1 MEFLNSLDRILMS
14 SMQASGL
21 SSVQMPSFYF
31 SMMKAFVRNLE
42 NADNSTF
49 YMRAFGDGPCN
60 FEPWSSDEDHTRA
73 GTPSP
78 NYHTT
83 PTGGCAKFLSCGLL
97 NKNISGFYS
106 WISKSADLNKA
117 FEKIAN
123 GSKNNESCG
132 ISWKWLLSIIDD
144 FENLY
149 TKLSQNVSEQEMEKS
164 SKCLTNFKQS
174 RLISSFQKYANVF
187 KQAAKFLST
196 VNKPTGHWKGVKEQ
210 IFEGVSQHLPAFIK
224 ISDVLPEKSSF
235 LPPSLEL
242 DESDSEEILRRASIN
257 FNWLLRHGLSYT
269 SLRKKVCDDKDDPS
283 VSTVFLRPAQM
294 TLATRMKFN
303 AYICHPNVI
312 QHLLQQMNQ
321 TYIKYK
327 VKEIQEKEFF
337 SGQWLQEL
345 MSSSDILIDVGT
357 HILSSMTEI
366 QIHNIFDVLQLF
378 TRTHVIQNIH
388 KSLNQFILVL
398 EPVFPGSSLIETLQQ
413 ILDGLQAFKSLSQLT
428 NFSFTYSVR
437 NVFGDAVADVLLNE
451 LHIDAQ
457 LVSSFME
464 SKINLNKDFSICSR
478 PVRRVIT
485 PPRAACLTVSETLIQ
500 SEFQNDLFEFGS
512 LGIEGVL
519 KEAEVDAKEA
529 EKTLEVLSS
538 APTIISRLTNHLE
551 TVTTVMHPE
560 VKDLFKKLD
569 QGVDW
574 LATPEALSTGGQI
587 LCGKPLTSLSR
598 RFMLLSPEET
608 ENKIE
613 EKELLRLPT
622 DFCRHGYKEIMK
634 MRGGAILWGFLKPLF
649 RGKILFAPKNYVPA
663 LTIIS
668 KVNETFNT
676 LEKQVRF
683 VKAAAEGSTGLH
695 YLQRKNETLQSL
707 QKLLSSKAVSKF
719 LGSPSWG
726 AALSWLEAPSS
737 SSRSLLHLVELV
749 GNVTECISL
758 DRFIGFDT
766 EEELEAAAATLHDR
780 REFIAGKYSFT
791 YILIPCSH
799 ILSGDFNSICK
810 MSNRLFLWLS

>member
-1 MEFLNSLDRILMS
+1 MDELFKNGSKSDEVLKTFFLNSPEKRRMKSYIESMAAYFSRNNNSKKLKSLCNSFQPTTDTIHDFTNMVCSQPPSKWTFKHLNRFHNNLTVLWVEIDRFLTEDVKNETQELYFEKRKMEFLNSLDRILMS

-42 NADNSTF
+42 NADNSTLQ
-49 YMRAFGDGPCN
+49 GISCL
-60 FEPWSSDEDHTRA
+60 TRSTEVA
-73 GTPSP
+73 IKDSTHKLLHSIPG
-78 NYHTT
+78 
-83 PTGGCAKFLSCGLL
+83 AKFLSCGLL

-144 FENLY
+144 FEALY

-164 SKCLTNFKQS
+164 NKCLTNFKQS
-174 RLISSFQKYANVF
+174 RLISSFQKHANVF

-196 VNKPTGHWKGVKEQ
+196 INKPTGHWKGVKEQ
-210 IFEGVSQHLPAFIK
+210 IFEGISQHLPAFIK
-224 ISDVLPEKSSF
+224 ISDVIPEKSSF

-357 HILSSMTEI
+357 DILSSMTEI

-428 NFSFTYSVR
+428 NFSFTYSVK

-464 SKINLNKDFSICSR
+464 SKINLNKAVLDKNSGQVSFCENSQDTSILCSLSLNER
-478 PVRRVIT
+478 T
-485 PPRAACLTVSETLIQ
+485 AVSTEHLQ
-500 SEFQNDLFEFGS
+500 DLVFQRFLLSFGS

-538 APTIISRLTNHLE
+538 APAVISRLTNHLE

-649 RGKILFAPKNYVPA
+649 RGKILFAPKNYAPA

-668 KVNETFNT
+668 KVNETFNI
-676 LEKQVRF
+676 LE
-683 VKAAAEGSTGLH
+683 
-695 YLQRKNETLQSL
+695 
-707 QKLLSSKAVSKF
+707 
-719 LGSPSWG
+719 
-726 AALSWLEAPSS
+726 
-737 SSRSLLHLVELV
+737 
-749 GNVTECISL
+749 
-758 DRFIGFDT
+758 
-766 EEELEAAAATLHDR
+766 
-780 REFIAGKYSFT
+780 
-791 YILIPCSH
+791 
-799 ILSGDFNSICK
+799 
-810 MSNRLFLWLS
+810 